1 MGQKKTKPGCRGG
14 KSLPSWLQLHFLLL
28 HLVSK
33 LLSPQETSPV
43 HLGLGSPLG
52 EVDTVPGSVEC
63 AFPQPQWLTELIRI
77 RSENGNIDTER
88 TIRL

>member
-1 MGQKKTKPGCRGG
+1 MGQKKTKLGCRGG

-28 HLVSK
+28 HLVIE
-33 LLSPQETSPV
+33 LSPQETSPL

-52 EVDTVPGSVEC
+52 EGDIVPRSGEC
-63 AFPQPQWLTELIRI
+63 AFPQPQWVAELIRI
-77 RSENGNIDTER
+77 KLENGNINTER